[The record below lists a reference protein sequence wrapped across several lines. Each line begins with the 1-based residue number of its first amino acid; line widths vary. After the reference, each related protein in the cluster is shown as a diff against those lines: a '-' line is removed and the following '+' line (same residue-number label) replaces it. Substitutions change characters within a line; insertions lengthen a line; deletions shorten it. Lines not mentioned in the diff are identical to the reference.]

1 MPQREIIT
9 TDKAPQSG
17 AYSQAIKYGNLVF
30 VSGQTPDDPATHKPM
45 KGTITEQT
53 ELVLTNIKH
62 ILEAAGSG
70 LDKVLKVNIYLS
82 DIAHK
87 PEMNATYKKFFPNN
101 PPARIGMAVKG
112 IDDDLDVEIDVIA
125 AAD

>member
-1 MPQREIIT
+1 MPQREIIN
-9 TDKAPQSG
+9 TDKAPQGG

-30 VSGQTPDDPATHKPM
+30 VSGQTPDDPKTHAPM
-45 KGTITEQT
+45 KGSIAAQT

-62 ILEAAGSG
+62 ILEAAGSS
-70 LDKVLKVNIYLS
+70 LDQVLKVNIYLS

-87 PEMNATYKKFFPNN
+87 PEMNATYKKFFPHN